1 MPTLQIHPVLLLAPA
16 FLAGAYI
23 GYRRGWQREAITAA
37 GLALAIILLWNGPAL
52 LLGILNGVLERVARV
67 LVIIIGGD
75 PRRPPAALSVSPS
88 LEPVVTLAL
97 LALLALAAYIAG
109 NRFGSRF
116 QTDRAGRWYGALAG
130 GLSLFTLMSRIV
142 GTLAQSGSPPP
153 GVGGLNIRI
162 PAFPGLM
169 IVVPPPPDSALLVG
183 WPLAALVFLVVSMLV
198 YALVRMARA

>member
-1 MPTLQIHPVLLLAPA
+1 VPTLQVNPVLLLAPA
-16 FLAGAYI
+16 FLIGAYI

-37 GLALAIILLWNGPAL
+37 GLALAIILLWNGPVL
-52 LLGILNGVLERVARV
+52 LLGLVNGVMERVARV

-75 PRRPPAALSVSPS
+75 PRRPPSAISVNPS

-97 LALLALAAYIAG
+97 LAALAVLAYIAG
-109 NRFGSRF
+109 NRFGRRF
-116 QTDRAGRWYGALAG
+116 GADRSSRWYGALVG
-130 GLSLFTLMSRIV
+130 GLSLFTLMSRII
-142 GTLAQSGSPPP
+142 GTLAQGGPTPP

-162 PAFPGLM
+162 PSFPGLT